1 MPEAPPDPV
10 AAIRRF
16 NRFYTRRIGA
26 LDDAHLGGPFSL
38 AECRVLYELAAA
50 ETPLTPSVAAERA
63 GLDPGYLSRILRRFE
78 DEALAV
84 SLRSAEDG
92 RSRAVSLTPEGE
104 TAYGRLRGEAEGAV
118 EAMIGALSAGQRAR
132 LTAAMDEIETLLAAR
147 APGEI
152 RLRPH
157 RVGDMGWVIER
168 HAALYAR
175 DYGWDE
181 RFEALVARIC
191 ADFIEAFDS
200 VRERCWIAERDGAR
214 LGSVFLVRG
223 DAPGEAKL
231 RLLLIEPSARGL
243 GLGKRLVAECVTF
256 ARACGYA
263 EISLWT
269 QSILTAA
276 RGIYAAAGFE
286 LIDETPHVRIGVPLV
301 GETWRLRL

>member
-1 MPEAPPDPV
+1 MPEPTADPV
-10 AAIRRF
+10 ALIRSF

-38 AECRVLYELAAA
+38 AECRVLHELAAA
-50 ETPLTPSVAAERA
+50 STPLTPSQAADRA
-63 GLDPGYLSRILRRFE
+63 GLDPGYLSRILKRFAAE
-78 DEALAV
+78 GLAV
-84 SLRSAEDG
+84 GARSVEDG
-92 RSRAVSLTPEGE
+92 RSRVIDLTPQGHA
-104 TAYGRLRGEAEGAV
+104 AYDRLRGEAEGAV
-118 EAMIGALSAGQRAR
+118 EAMIGALSAEARAR
-132 LTAAMDEIETLLAAR
+132 LTAAMGEIASLLDAP
-147 APGEI
+147 APGQI

-168 HAALYAR
+168 HAALYGR

-191 ADFIEAFDS
+191 ADFIEAFDP
-200 VRERCWIAERDGAR
+200 VREHCWIAERDGVR
-214 LGSVFLVRG
+214 LGSVFLVKG
-223 DAPGEAKL
+223 DHPGEAKL

-243 GLGKRLVAECVTF
+243 GLGKRLVAECIAF
-256 ARACGYA
+256 AKACGYA

-286 LIDETPHVRIGVPLV
+286 LVDETPHMTIGVPLI
-301 GETWRLRL
+301 GETWRRRL